1 MSCYSKHPDKPD
13 VECWHGPGHRGDHG
27 KEDKSWPNLDDPLRI
42 ELKRLDDENERL
54 RADVDKTQNEFARSA
69 RAWTAERDKLMADA
83 LMRQTTEITLRAD
96 LAAMTA
102 SFDEAAGHLTRL
114 MDERAECLALLS
126 GLGYQATDYCDG
138 AEEGEDMS
146 EECYD
151 ETPCWAHRAAVLLS
165 KLRGQP

>member
-1 MSCYSKHPDKPD
+1 MSAPSKEEIAEMVAGRRAFLTATNGLAANRFDKAL
-13 VECWHGPGHRGDHG
+13 VV
-27 KEDKSWPNLDDPLRI
+27 LA
-42 ELKRLDDENERL
+42 DENERL

-83 LMRQTTEITLRAD
+83 IMRQTTEITLRAD

-114 MDERAECLALLS
+114 MDERAECSALLS

-151 ETPCWAHRAAVLLS
+151 EKPCWAHRAAALLA